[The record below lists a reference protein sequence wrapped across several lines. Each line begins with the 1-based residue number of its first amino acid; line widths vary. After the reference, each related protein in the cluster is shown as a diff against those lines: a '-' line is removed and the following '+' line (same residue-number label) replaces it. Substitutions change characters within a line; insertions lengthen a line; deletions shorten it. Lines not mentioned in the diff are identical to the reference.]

1 MANGRVI
8 TGYSKPK
15 IAKYVNTNGTISYTD
30 RMALARGV
38 NVSLSLETGD
48 AVNFFADNV
57 NAESAGGVFTG
68 GTVTSVIDGLK
79 DAARKFAMGL
89 PTESTIT
96 VDSSTVKVQD
106 YDDRQVI
113 PYLGYGFIIRV
124 MEEGVTS
131 YIPYVLTKVI
141 FDEDGLEAATQGE
154 NIEFQTTE
162 LTATVLRDDSANH
175 RWRRI
180 AEAQTT
186 EAAAEAVL
194 DALLS

>member
-15 IAKYVNTNGTISYTD
+15 IAQYVNTNGTISYTG

>member
-15 IAKYVNTNGTISYTD
+15 VAKYVNTNGTITYTD
-30 RMALARGV
+30 KMALARGV
-38 NVSLSLETGD
+38 NVSISLETGD

-57 NAESAGGVFTG
+57 TAESAGGVFNG
-68 GTVTSVIDGLK
+68 GTATLVIDGLK
-79 DAARKFAMGL
+79 DNARKFIMGL
-89 PTESTIT
+89 PTETSVT
-96 VDSSTVKVQD
+96 VDSATVKVQD
-106 YDDRQVI
+106 YDDRQAI
-113 PYLGYGFIIRV
+113 PYVGIGFVIRV

-131 YIPYVLTKVI
+131 YIPYVLTKFI

-162 LTATVLRDDSANH
+162 LTGTILRDDSANH

-194 DALLS
+194 DVLLA